1 LLTGTAIT
9 ATADSLYVW
18 THVLSFIVEFGYQY
32 TSFSGNMPIG
42 DLISS
47 PVYYGTARVSF
58 LSGGGGF
65 EVRL

>member
-1 LLTGTAIT
+1 M
-9 ATADSLYVW
+9 
-18 THVLSFIVEFGYQY
+18 LSFIVEFGYQY